1 MYEAPPNLALLSPS
15 SSRRPM
21 ATNADADAEARVS
34 AFLSDSRLFAEKATR
49 CMNKN
54 CAYLCTGI
62 APAHCCKVCAKTPNQ
77 HGPRCLK
84 KLLPCSRPGC
94 GYAVTGLAPSHC
106 CRKCANGEDHG
117 PSCWLM
123 PVPVAVES
131 DEEDDQGA
139 DEMPSGGDQQRLL
152 CVPVDDPQDA
162 PLAAAEGL
170 PKPPLPKGVTYPLR
184 TRYVNAPPPLP
195 QGVTAED
202 ELASVMAEEEELAL
216 CMELQ
221 TVVVDNEKALAMNA
235 EYIRRLEEQLVA
247 AQELM

>member
-1 MYEAPPNLALLSPS
+1 
-15 SSRRPM
+15 
-21 ATNADADAEARVS
+21 
-34 AFLSDSRLFAEKATR
+34 
-49 CMNKN
+49 
-54 CAYLCTGI
+54 
-62 APAHCCKVCAKTPNQ
+62 
-77 HGPRCLK
+77 
-84 KLLPCSRPGC
+84 
-94 GYAVTGLAPSHC
+94 
-106 CRKCANGEDHG
+106 
-117 PSCWLM
+117 M

-131 DEEDDQGA
+131 DEEDDDDKGA

-152 CVPVDDPQDA
+152 CVPVDDPRDA

-184 TRYVNAPPPLP
+184 TRYVNAQPPPLP

-221 TVVVDNEKALAMNA
+221 TVVVDNERALAMNA

>member
-1 MYEAPPNLALLSPS
+1 MSLQHKKAEQLSGRLRATTRAIFVSPYLKIASLRFARRIPVLSELASGREQKGESNNPHLLYQRGPSPHK
-15 SSRRPM
+15 M
-21 ATNADADAEARVS
+21 ASDADAVARVS

-49 CMNKN
+49 CKNKN

-62 APAHCCKVCAKTPNQ
+62 APAHCCKVCARTPNQ

-162 PLAAAEGL
+162 PLAAAA
-170 PKPPLPKGVTYPLR
+170 KGRNVPAPYPLR
-184 TRYVNAPPPLP
+184 ERSA
-195 QGVTAED
+195 A
-202 ELASVMAEEEELAL
+202 
-216 CMELQ
+216 
-221 TVVVDNEKALAMNA
+221 
-235 EYIRRLEEQLVA
+235 VA
-247 AQELM
+247 AGRYSGG